1 MTEILHHSL
10 PEDMRA
16 PRPLPGIAP
25 LDPAAWLV
33 VDEAYGAQMAE
44 RARLWAARRGDV
56 FYMSETAQE
65 AADELLGAVLAH
77 LAADHA
83 GFEVGQA
90 SVRRPDRAVVAID
103 RGDPLATLAH
113 LVQEDFC
120 ILQKPEG
127 SAEHILTAAALCF
140 PANWRL
146 HEKAGRPLVAI
157 HDPVPEYGADIAKR
171 VQRLFDGVQA
181 GRPLWRFNA
190 LRYAHP
196 DLFHPDSKPKTG
208 YRPYL
213 RSERQTILRLPQ
225 SRAVVFGIH
234 TYVLKDGVGMK
245 DGAAMKDGA

>member
-1 MTEILHHSL
+1 MTEILHSAL
-10 PEDMRA
+10 PEDMQA

-25 LDPAAWLV
+25 LDPCAWLV
-33 VDEAYGAQMAE
+33 VDETYGAQMAE
-44 RARLWAARRGDV
+44 RARLWAARRKDV
-56 FYMSETAQE
+56 FYMEPRAE
-65 AADELLGAVLAH
+65 AAALELLDLVLAH

-83 GFEVGQA
+83 GFEVGPA
-90 SVRRPDRAVVAID
+90 SVRRPDGEEVTINRA
-103 RGDPLATLAH
+103 DPLATLAH

-157 HDPVPEYGADIAKR
+157 HDPVPEYGAGIAKR

-181 GRPLWRFNA
+181 GRPLWRSNA

-196 DLFHPDSKPKTG
+196 DLYHPDSKPKTG
-208 YRPYL
+208 TRPYL
-213 RSERQTILRLPQ
+213 RAERQTILRLPH

-234 TYVLKDGVGMK
+234 TYVVK
-245 DGAAMKDGA
+245 DGA